1 MILPM
6 VKEGTSTPVKLNRY
20 QQLKAEREALYE
32 RMWLLSDNPFLP
44 EPVWFDRTFQ
54 FVKKHVTEECRVVVD
69 LGCGKGEM
77 TSRLLDLGKEVDAVD
92 IASNALKKIVPREK
106 LITLREALP
115 KTKLIDLS
123 YDAVLAL
130 DLIGGMEQEEYRLF
144 FSELARI
151 GKRDSLAI
159 VSTPFDR
166 KTTGGLERFL
176 SLFATEYELV
186 DLECGYLR
194 FQPKSSTL
202 TRILEQIRKFVLA
215 ERGITHVIA
224 CGRKKRLTR

>member
-1 MILPM
+1 M
-6 VKEGTSTPVKLNRY
+6 
-20 QQLKAEREALYE
+20 
-32 RMWLLSDNPFLP
+32 
-44 EPVWFDRTFQ
+44 RT
-54 FVKKHVTEECRVVVD
+54 
-69 LGCGKGEM
+69 
-77 TSRLLDLGKEVDAVD
+77 
-92 IASNALKKIVPREK
+92 I
-106 LITLREALP
+106 REALP

-166 KTTGGLERFL
+166 KTEGGLERFL

-194 FQPKSSTL
+194 FQPKSNIL
-202 TRILEQIRKFVLA
+202 TKILEQVRKFILA

-224 CGRKKRLTR
+224 CGKKKKNNKLNMALRILLR

>member
-1 MILPM
+1 MVLPL
-6 VKEGTSTPVKLNRY
+6 VKEGVASTGKLSRH

-32 RMWLLSDNPFLP
+32 RMWLLSDNPFLS

-54 FVKKHVTEECRVVVD
+54 FVKKHVTEECRIVVD

-77 TSRLLDLGKEVDAVD
+77 TKQLLDMGKEVDAVD
-92 IASNALKKIVPREK
+92 IASNALKKIEPREK
-106 LITLREALP
+106 LRMIREAFP

-130 DLIGGMEQEEYRLF
+130 DLIGGLEQEEYRLF

-166 KTTGGLERFL
+166 KTEGGLERFL
-176 SLFATEYELV
+176 ALFATEYELL

-194 FQPKSSTL
+194 FQLKSHTL
-202 TRILEQIRKFVLA
+202 TKILEKIRKFLLA

-224 CGRKKRLTR
+224 CGKKKRITR